1 MAFRAPLFA
10 LAALAVLATSTTS
23 FAQAPDAGHDAI
35 EWDYTFPLLGDKVAE
50 RGIKLPL
57 PFGLGLN
64 YAYVDQPI
72 DISRVAVGV
81 NDGEMVDLSNLIEF
95 DDVNS
100 KVHALNLRADLW
112 LLPFLNVYIM
122 GNYAI
127 QAETQVSISQPFSFD
142 VTATQPGVGGGF
154 GGTLAG
160 GAWGFFGTVDLNWTW
175 NKMEKLDD
183 PVGTQLL
190 TPRVGKN
197 LGTHLGVE
205 WIFWV
210 GAMRQR
216 IESKT
221 RGQIELNDLGADSEG
236 GFHDDLVNWYDG
248 LPPSRQAIVRGL
260 VGRIEGSDNPTIR
273 YDLHKAVKYPWN
285 MLVGTEV
292 GLTPAWR
299 LRAEFGF
306 IHRTQLVLGV
316 NYRFGGFT
324 GAL

>member
-1 MAFRAPLFA
+1 MAFRARCF
-10 LAALAVLATSTTS
+10 ALAVLATSFVAS
-23 FAQAPDAGHDAI
+23 NAFAQAPDAGHDAI
-35 EWDYTFPLLGDKVAE
+35 EWDYTFPLLGNKAAE

-64 YAYVDQPI
+64 YAFVDQPI
-72 DISRVAVGV
+72 EISRVAAGV
-81 NDGEMVDLSNLIEF
+81 NDGEMIDLSNLIEF

-112 LLPFLNVYIM
+112 LLPFLNIYAM

-142 VTATQPGVGGGF
+142 VTATQPGFGGGF

-183 PVGTQLL
+183 PVGTRLL

-197 LGTHLGVE
+197 LGKHLGIE

-210 GAMRQR
+210 GAMQQR

-221 RGQIELNDLGADSEG
+221 RGQIKLDDLGADSEG
-236 GFHDDLVNWYDG
+236 GFNENLEDWYEG

-260 VGRIEGSDNPTIR
+260 VGRLEGNDNPTIR

-285 MLVGTEV
+285 ALVGTEI
-292 GLTPAWR
+292 GFTDAWR

-306 IHRTQLVLGV
+306 IHRTQLILGI

>member
-1 MAFRAPLFA
+1 MAFRARFL
-10 LAALAVLATSTTS
+10 ALAVLASSSPT
-23 FAQAPDAGHDAI
+23 FAQAPDAGHDAS
-35 EWDYTFPLLGDKVAE
+35 EWDYTFPIWGDKVAE

-57 PFGLGLN
+57 PFGLGIN
-64 YAYVDQPI
+64 YAFVDQPI
-72 DISRVAVGV
+72 EISRVAVGV
-81 NDGEMVDLSNLIEF
+81 NDSEMVDISNLIEF

-100 KVHALNLRADLW
+100 QVHAINVRADLW
-112 LLPFLNVYIM
+112 LLPFLNVYAM
-122 GNYAI
+122 GNYAV
-127 QAETQVSISQPFSFD
+127 QAETQVSIAQPFSFD

-197 LGTHLGVE
+197 LGTHLGIE

-236 GFHDDLVNWYDG
+236 GFQDDLVNWYEG

-260 VGRIEGSDNPTIR
+260 VG
-273 YDLHKAVKYPWN
+273 
-285 MLVGTEV
+285 
-292 GLTPAWR
+292 
-299 LRAEFGF
+299 
-306 IHRTQLVLGV
+306 
-316 NYRFGGFT
+316 
-324 GAL
+324 

>member
-1 MAFRAPLFA
+1 MAFRARL
-10 LAALAVLATSTTS
+10 LALAVFATSTS
-23 FAQAPDAGHDAI
+23 AFAQAPDAGHDAI

-57 PFGLGLN
+57 PFGLGVN
-64 YAYVDQPI
+64 YAFVDQPI
-72 DISRVAVGV
+72 EISRVAVGV
-81 NDGEMVDLSNLIEF
+81 NDSEMVDLSNLIEF

-100 KVHALNLRADLW
+100 KVHALNVRADLW

-127 QAETQVSISQPFSFD
+127 QAETQVSIAQPFSFD

-175 NKMEKLDD
+175 NKMQKLDD

-197 LGTHLGVE
+197 LGTHWGIE

-221 RGQIELNDLGADSEG
+221 KGQIALNDLGADSEG
-236 GFHDDLVNWYDG
+236 GFHDDLMNRYEG

-260 VGRIEGSDNPTIR
+260 VGRLDGNDDGDTIIR

-285 MLVGTEV
+285 ALIGTEI
-292 GLTPAWR
+292 GLTQAWR

-306 IHRTQLVLGV
+306 INRTQLILGI

>member
-1 MAFRAPLFA
+1 MAFRARL
-10 LAALAVLATSTTS
+10 LGLAVFATSAS
-23 FAQAPDAGHDAI
+23 AFAQAPDAGHDAI

-57 PFGLGLN
+57 PFGLGVN
-64 YAYVDQPI
+64 YAFVDQPI
-72 DISRVAVGV
+72 EISRVAVGV
-81 NDGEMVDLSNLIEF
+81 NDSEMVDLSNLIEF

-100 KVHALNLRADLW
+100 QVHALNVRADLW

-175 NKMEKLDD
+175 NKMQKLDD

-190 TPRVGKN
+190 TPRIGKN
-197 LGTHLGVE
+197 LGTHWGIE
-205 WIFWV
+205 WIVWA

-221 RGQIELNDLGADSEG
+221 KGQISLNELAPDSEG
-236 GFHDDLVNWYDG
+236 GFHDNLENWYEG
-248 LPPSRQAIVRGL
+248 LPPSRQAIVRGI
-260 VGRIEGSDNPTIR
+260 VGRLDGNDDGDTVIR

-285 MLVGTEV
+285 ALIGTEI
-292 GLTPAWR
+292 GLTQAWR

-306 IHRTQLVLGV
+306 INRTQLILGI

-324 GAL
+324 GPL

>member
-1 MAFRAPLFA
+1 MAFRAPL
-10 LAALAVLATSTTS
+10 LALAVLATSTS
-23 FAQAPDAGHDAI
+23 AFAQAPDAGHDAI

-64 YAYVDQPI
+64 YAFVDQPI
-72 DISRVAVGV
+72 EISRVAAGV
-81 NDGEMVDLSNLIEF
+81 NDGEMIDLSNLIEF

-100 KVHALNLRADLW
+100 RVHALNLRADLW
-112 LLPFLNVYIM
+112 LLPFLNIYAM

-183 PVGTQLL
+183 PVGTRLL

-197 LGTHLGVE
+197 LGTHLGIE
-205 WIFWV
+205 WIVWV
-210 GAMRQR
+210 GAMQQR

-221 RGQIELNDLGADSEG
+221 QGAIKLDDLGADSENG
-236 GFHDDLVNWYDG
+236 GFNEKLENWYEG

-260 VGRIEGSDNPTIR
+260 VGRLEGNDNPTIH

-285 MLVGTEV
+285 ALVGTEI
-292 GLTPAWR
+292 GLTSAWR

-306 IHRTQLVLGV
+306 INRTQLILGF